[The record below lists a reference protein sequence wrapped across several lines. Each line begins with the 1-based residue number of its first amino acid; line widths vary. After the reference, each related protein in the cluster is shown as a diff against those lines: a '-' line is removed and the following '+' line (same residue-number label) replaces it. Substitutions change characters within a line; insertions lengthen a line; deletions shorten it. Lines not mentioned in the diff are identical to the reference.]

1 MTTAE
6 RALINYAALMAELR
20 QRLRD
25 QLDRLRKERPPPE
38 E

>member
-6 RALINYAALMAELR
+6 RALINYAALMTEMR

>member
-1 MTTAE
+1 MTTGE
-6 RALINYAALMAELR
+6 RVLVNYAAMLAELR

>member
-1 MTTAE
+1 MSDGERVLVTYARLMTE
-6 RALINYAALMAELR
+6 MR